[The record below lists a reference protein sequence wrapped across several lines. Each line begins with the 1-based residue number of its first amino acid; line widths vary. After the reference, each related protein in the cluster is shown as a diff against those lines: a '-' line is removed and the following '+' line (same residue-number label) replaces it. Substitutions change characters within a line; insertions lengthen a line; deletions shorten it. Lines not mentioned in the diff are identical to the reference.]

1 MGTASF
7 SMGIFSPGVPL
18 LQGVELKE
26 KTSCCMAFI
35 LAGSFIAKRA
45 QVVAL
50 LTYCKIVKRCTHMR
64 ENTVHWKARKIK
76 TSHETSRMSQTVLL

>member
-1 MGTASF
+1 MYSFLEINMFLNIAYKLSVGTASF

-18 LQGVELKE
+18 LQGVEVKE

-35 LAGSFIAKRA
+35 LAGSFMAKRA

-50 LTYCKIVKRCTHMR
+50 LTYYKIVKRSTYRR
-64 ENTVHWKARKIK
+64 ENTLDW
-76 TSHETSRMSQTVLL
+76 